1 MSRSNLC
8 EINDIASYA
17 SIAEWIYNIDSAFN
31 LSINIPLERIWLG
44 PEKLSL
50 DCISTLMYISY
61 CGNKD
66 VYMKFVER
74 ELKHIVTYLKQQ
86 TKSQKIWIDFEKN
99 AIHVEYVLRL
109 RDIRT
114 GNEQSV
120 SRLKYVCKTLPI
132 FDLYCADALKPTL
145 NLLSAYTVPD
155 DAHKEMPIRNIV
167 IMFHQNLTSLW
178 NKTIMSN
185 YEFDTVAEWFNHW
198 FNVREHICLLAN
210 KCCACIY
217 KLLGGKPLG
226 SLAGVVDQLREE
238 LTLIT
243 TGEKL
248 YPKENRPF
256 EEKASIPQGLGE
268 VKSKYF
274 QSVQNFMNQFA
285 KFLYRDDQNKRLAII
300 NLTAAQSALAT
311 MQNYFG
317 KIAIDLG
324 FEEKHLNLC
333 KMEAQNI
340 EQLMMCCSYYQTHS
354 PNKYFNKYQIKEWY
368 DAHCREEREVAESA
382 FSYLQSK
389 YVLHFPQKIYTIGIL
404 SYYPIIINGLNL
416 VSESNLIELL
426 PACIAFAD
434 SSFDYLV
441 ILSANKDESI
451 NPTAL
456 QFPRQMLINIKKA
469 IESED
474 YSSIDKLITPYP
486 VDVSLQMLGCF
497 EEKYD
502 FFPQGVTDAET
513 LPIGDLAEELWVYS
527 KSVELLTDTE
537 DTTYLVTE
545 TQNIQA
551 SVTSILCTLKDKLE
565 PKDFEWLDNICNGVF
580 SGKRFDDAL
589 FNDVIEH
596 FMQKKMKK

>member
-1 MSRSNLC
+1 MSQFDFS
-8 EINDIASYA
+8 EINDVASCA
-17 SIAEWIYNIDSAFN
+17 SISEWLYNIDSDFN
-31 LSINIPLERIWLG
+31 LSINIPLERIWLES
-44 PEKLSL
+44 EKLSL

-66 VYMKFVER
+66 VYSKFVEK
-74 ELKHIVTYLKQQ
+74 EIKHIVTYLKQQ

-109 RDIRT
+109 CNIRT

-178 NKTIMSN
+178 NRTIMSN
-185 YEFDTVAEWFNHW
+185 YEFDTVTEWFNYW
-198 FNVREHICLLAN
+198 FDVREHICLLAN

-217 KLLGGKPLG
+217 KLLDGKTLG
-226 SLAGVVDQLREE
+226 SLAGEVDQLREE
-238 LTLIT
+238 FTLIT

-248 YPKENRPF
+248 YPKEDRPF

-274 QSVQNFMNQFA
+274 QNVQNFMNQFA
-285 KFLYRDDQNKRLAII
+285 RFLCRDDHDQRLAMI
-300 NLTAAQSALAT
+300 NLTAAQSALVT

-317 KIAIDLG
+317 KIVVDLK
-324 FEEKHLNLC
+324 FKEKHLNLC
-333 KMEAQNI
+333 KMEVQNI
-340 EQLMMCCSYYQTHS
+340 EQLMMCCSYYRTHS

-368 DAHCREEREVAESA
+368 DAHCREERKVAENA
-382 FSYLQSK
+382 FSHLQSK
-389 YVLHFPQKIYTIGIL
+389 YMICFPEQIYTIDIL

-426 PACIAFAD
+426 PACIAFVD

-456 QFPRQMLINIKKA
+456 QFPKQMLINIKKA
-469 IESED
+469 IEAED
-474 YSSIDKLITPYP
+474 YSSIGKLIVPYP
-486 VDVSLQMLGCF
+486 VNVSLQMLGCF
-497 EEKYD
+497 KEKYD
-502 FFPQGVTDAET
+502 FLPRAVTDAET

-527 KSVELLTDTE
+527 KFVELLTDAE

-545 TQNIQA
+545 TQNIHA
-551 SVTSILCTLKDKLE
+551 NITSILCTLKDKLE
-565 PKDFEWLDNICNGVF
+565 SKDFEWLNNICNDVF

-589 FNDVIEH
+589 FNDVIEY
-596 FMQKKMKK
+596 FMQKKMEK